1 MEPIPPDSDLFLTHR
16 EAEGSIRK
24 GCDPFA
30 QTQRSKLQHRRARI
44 NQQINKE
51 MRMRA
56 GAENLFRATT
66 NHKVRETV
74 ALELSY
80 VNSNL
85 QLLKEELEE
94 LNSSVEIY
102 QNESDAINV
111 PMIPLG
117 LKETKELD
125 LTDALKDFIVH
136 HYGDDGTLYDK
147 EIREFMDL
155 RQAMRTPSRSDAGIE
170 LLMEYYNQLYF
181 LDNRFFPPNKPLG
194 VFFHWYDSLTG
205 VPSCQRALAFEKGS
219 VLFNMGALYTQIGAR
234 QDRLSVEGVDT
245 AIDAFQ
251 KAAGCFSY
259 LKENFSNAPSLDMS
273 TASLSMLVRLMVAQV
288 QECIFE
294 KFVLQNPRSDFFTQ
308 LQAAQEA
315 ARVEEVYTL
324 VYRTMTQPPVKDYI
338 PFSWSTMVHV
348 KAEHFRALSHYY
360 AACALCDYSTASEAE
375 VKTQEKAFSQ
385 FHVTAPEG
393 PSVGFVLQDP
403 EERRKL
409 GKAHLKKAIMKHE
422 EAMRIHVLSKILRK
436 MDILQE
442 VLTLTHKQSLSKYSD
457 IDHEEDFFETG
468 EAPDIQPITC
478 QRPEIKTPVF
488 SKVKATDIFHRLGPL
503 SVFSA
508 KHKWRPPQKVHLEKG
523 DDGFGFTLRGDA
535 PVLVAGIVPG
545 GCAAEA
551 GVMEN
556 SYIVSVSGADC
567 RWAKHAQVVQQLKD
581 AGEDGVDIEVVVF
594 QNPETQIMLWGP
606 QSSFS
611 WQRGAHGWAGHVPQQ
626 WDYNASPS
634 LSLSQVVD
642 KRASMLTACEL
653 LRGNKENNKKSIL
666 GSKSASALRLWS
678 KRSKSSKRNLNSNVV
693 HLPFSAVQNSESMY

>member
-1 MEPIPPDSDLFLTHR
+1 
-16 EAEGSIRK
+16 
-24 GCDPFA
+24 
-30 QTQRSKLQHRRARI
+30 
-44 NQQINKE
+44 
-51 MRMRA
+51 
-56 GAENLFRATT
+56 
-66 NHKVRETV
+66 
-74 ALELSY
+74 
-80 VNSNL
+80 
-85 QLLKEELEE
+85 
-94 LNSSVEIY
+94 
-102 QNESDAINV
+102 
-111 PMIPLG
+111 
-117 LKETKELD
+117 
-125 LTDALKDFIVH
+125 
-136 HYGDDGTLYDK
+136 
-147 EIREFMDL
+147 
-155 RQAMRTPSRSDAGIE
+155 MRTPSRSDAGIE

-594 QNPETQIMLWGP
+594 QNPETQIM
-606 QSSFS
+606 
-611 WQRGAHGWAGHVPQQ
+611 
-626 WDYNASPS
+626 
-634 LSLSQVVD
+634 VVD